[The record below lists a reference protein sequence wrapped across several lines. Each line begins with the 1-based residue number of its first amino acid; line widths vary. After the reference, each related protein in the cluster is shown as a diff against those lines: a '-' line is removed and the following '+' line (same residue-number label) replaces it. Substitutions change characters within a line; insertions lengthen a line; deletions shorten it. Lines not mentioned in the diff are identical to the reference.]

1 MRVPPQNPTRGCE
14 IFEAVKQA
22 SIGTEPAEITRASEV
37 LRRFAPRHPTL
48 AELEARIRQA
58 RRIQMLL
65 YRLSKLGS

>member
-1 MRVPPQNPTRGCE
+1 MRVPPKPTCE
-14 IFEAVKQA
+14 IFEAVEQT
-22 SIGTEPAEITRASEV
+22 SIGTEPAEITRASEA

-58 RRIQMLL
+58 RRIRVLL